1 MNSTLVSS
9 SIALFYYLFKSTF
22 LLKLSI
28 DAGKVYRALSAVF
41 SHDTTLQD
49 ELIRELG
56 FVIKEVRV
64 SPDHAK
70 AFILW
75 DSYTGQAKET
85 TRALQKFIPRIRA
98 GVAKALAARSVPR
111 LEFRLDQVSE
121 DDVQMERIFSQIDY
135 F

>member
-1 MNSTLVSS
+1 M
-9 SIALFYYLFKSTF
+9 
-22 LLKLSI
+22 LSI
-28 DAGKVYRALSAVF
+28 
-41 SHDTTLQD
+41 DTTLQD

-75 DSYTGQAKET
+75 DSYTGQVKQTA
-85 TRALQKFIPRIRA
+85 RALQRTTPRIRA

-111 LEFRLDQVSE
+111 LEFRLDKVSE
-121 DDVQMERIFSQIDY
+121 DDAELERIFSQIEEERDREESK
-135 F
+135 